1 MTSLICCLV
10 NHKGGKNLSLRII
23 KLSGS
28 PSQTISTLPTV
39 TRLFH
44 VVPETISENS
54 THRIDASQFYNDA
67 GEVVQKLPSLNLNNS
82 YFNVYINGALQMD
95 DNFAYTSG
103 EEGIGSLLISVPEE
117 SEILEGSPVII
128 EVVNFNPEISLQ

>member
-67 GEVVQKLPSLNLNNS
+67 GEVVQELPSLNLNNS

>member
-1 MTSLICCLV
+1 M
-10 NHKGGKNLSLRII
+10 SLRII

-39 TRLFH
+39 SRLFH
-44 VVPETISENS
+44 VVPESIGENS

-67 GEVVQKLPSLNLNNS
+67 GEIVQELPSLNLNNS

-117 SEILEGSPVII
+117 SEIVEGSPIII